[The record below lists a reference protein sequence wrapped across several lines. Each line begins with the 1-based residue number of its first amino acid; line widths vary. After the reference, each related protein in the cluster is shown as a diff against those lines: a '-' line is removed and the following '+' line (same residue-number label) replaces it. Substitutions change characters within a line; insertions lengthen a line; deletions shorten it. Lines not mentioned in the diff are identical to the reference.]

1 LVPIGVFINCSDYVF
16 QEKIEGGG
24 GDQTKTKDQTVI
36 VEQESG
42 KESPGTTVPGD
53 VCEAVGATVIG
64 IVQTGK
70 GMVTGEDPVI
80 QSTKEEVSQEEKHI

>member
-1 LVPIGVFINCSDYVF
+1 MET
-16 QEKIEGGG
+16 QEKSGGG
-24 GDQTKTKDQTVI
+24 RGDQTKTKDQAVI

-42 KESPGTTVPGD
+42 EGSPGTTVPGD

-70 GMVTGEDPVI
+70 GLVTGEDPVI
-80 QSTKEEVSQEEKHI
+80 QSTTKEKVSQEKKQI

>member
-1 LVPIGVFINCSDYVF
+1 M
-16 QEKIEGGG
+16 QEKIEGGRG
-24 GDQTKTKDQTVI
+24 EKTKTKDQRAV
-36 VEQESG
+36 VEQEPG
-42 KESPGTTVPGD
+42 EERPGTTVPGD

-80 QSTKEEVSQEEKHI
+80 KSTEEKVSQGEKQI